1 MSTLLERLKL
11 AQQKIHEKAAAP
23 AAPPTF
29 AFQGDK
35 HEETSVEKA
44 DAAPPAPVQAEQST
58 EQSAAV
64 QTDSAREQSNGA
76 EAVESA
82 VQSPAAPLKSGF
94 GFRAPAAM
102 PKFTLQATGLR
113 APGLAPGLVQTE
125 TPAAEAPEQQPAPAN
140 NVLSALM
147 AHGSGSANALAG
159 FTKKAVTPA
168 AARAVDAGVTY
179 TPEQYLQDVRDLGDA
194 PPADELEETAAHN
207 AALAALVRR
216 AGAEM
221 DRMLNAHMEGLKTD
235 ATTSI
240 DVKTLAQLVNITF
253 MRLRTASTAWL
264 LLTLDEQAKVTRALI
279 RLGQLDQQKAL
290 ARPSQAA
297 KSAAAA
303 DAAYTEA
310 ALGEELLAGVDL
322 SDFGL

>member
-11 AQQKIHEKAAAP
+11 AQQKIHEKAAALTT
-23 AAPPTF
+23 PPTF

-35 HEETSVEKA
+35 HEENRVEKA
-44 DAAPPAPVQAEQST
+44 DAAPPVDVQAEQSA
-58 EQSAAV
+58 EQSV
-64 QTDSAREQSNGA
+64 QVTPARAGEQPNGI
-76 EAVESA
+76 EAVESV
-82 VQSPAAPLKSGF
+82 VQPPAAPLKSGF
-94 GFRAPAAM
+94 GFKAPAAV
-102 PKFTLQATGLR
+102 PKFTPAATGFR
-113 APGLAPGLVQTE
+113 APGLAQAE
-125 TPAAEAPEQQPAPAN
+125 TPVAEASEQQPAPAG
-140 NVLSALM
+140 NVLGALM

-159 FTKKAVTPA
+159 FTKKSVTPA

-194 PPADELEETAAHN
+194 PPADDLEETAAHN
-207 AALAALVRR
+207 AALAALVRK

-221 DRMLNAHMEGLKTD
+221 DRMLTAHMEGLQTD

-303 DAAYTEA
+303 DAAFTEA

>member
-23 AAPPTF
+23 VTPPTF

-35 HEETSVEKA
+35 HEETSAEKA

-58 EQSAAV
+58 EQSNQVVAPGAGEP
-64 QTDSAREQSNGA
+64 QDSAAYVETTA
-76 EAVESA
+76 HPPAV
-82 VQSPAAPLKSGF
+82 PLKSGF
-94 GFRAPAAM
+94 GFKAPATV
-102 PKFTLQATGLR
+102 PKFTPAATGLR
-113 APGLAPGLVQTE
+113 APGLAPAGTTAN
-125 TPAAEAPEQQPAPAN
+125 TPAAEASEQQPAPVG

-253 MRLRTASTAWL
+253 MRLRTASTAWM

>member
-23 AAPPTF
+23 TTPPTF

-35 HEETSVEKA
+35 HEENRVEKA
-44 DAAPPAPVQAEQST
+44 DAAPPAPVQTEQST
-58 EQSAAV
+58 EQSV
-64 QTDSAREQSNGA
+64 QVTPSGAGERPNGT
-76 EAVESA
+76 EAVESV
-82 VQSPAAPLKSGF
+82 VQPPTAPLKSGF
-94 GFRAPAAM
+94 GFKAPASV
-102 PKFTLQATGLR
+102 PKFTPAVAGFR
-113 APGLAPGLVQTE
+113 APGLTQAEAPAE
-125 TPAAEAPEQQPAPAN
+125 APAAEASEQQPAPAG

-159 FTKKAVTPA
+159 FTKKSVTPA

-194 PPADELEETAAHN
+194 PPADDLEETAAHN
-207 AALAALVRR
+207 TALAALVRK

-221 DRMLNAHMEGLKTD
+221 DRMLTAHMEGLQTD

-303 DAAYTEA
+303 DAAFTEA

>member
-23 AAPPTF
+23 ATPPTF

-35 HEETSVEKA
+35 HEENRVEKA
-44 DAAPPAPVQAEQST
+44 DAAPPVDVQAEQSA
-58 EQSAAV
+58 EQSV
-64 QTDSAREQSNGA
+64 QDTPPGAGERPNGSG
-76 EAVESA
+76 AVESD
-82 VQSPAAPLKSGF
+82 VQPPAAPLKSGF
-94 GFRAPAAM
+94 GFKAPTAV
-102 PKFTLQATGLR
+102 PKFTPAAAGFR
-113 APGLAPGLVQTE
+113 APGLVQAE
-125 TPAAEAPEQQPAPAN
+125 TPATEASEQQPASTN

-159 FTKKAVTPA
+159 FTKKSVTPA

-194 PPADELEETAAHN
+194 PPADDLEETAAHN
-207 AALAALVRR
+207 AALAALVRK

-221 DRMLNAHMEGLKTD
+221 DRMLTAHMEGLQTD

-303 DAAYTEA
+303 DAAFTEA

>member
-23 AAPPTF
+23 TTPPTF

-35 HEETSVEKA
+35 A
-44 DAAPPAPVQAEQST
+44 DAAPPVDVQAEQSA
-58 EQSAAV
+58 EQSV
-64 QTDSAREQSNGA
+64 QVTPSGAGERPNGT

-82 VQSPAAPLKSGF
+82 VQPPAAPLKSGF
-94 GFRAPAAM
+94 GFKAPAAV
-102 PKFTLQATGLR
+102 PKFTPAATGFR
-113 APGLAPGLVQTE
+113 APGLAQAE
-125 TPAAEAPEQQPAPAN
+125 TPAAEASEQQPAPAG

-159 FTKKAVTPA
+159 FTKKSVTPA

-194 PPADELEETAAHN
+194 PPADDLEETAAHN
-207 AALAALVRR
+207 AALAALVRK

-221 DRMLNAHMEGLKTD
+221 DRMLTAHMEGLQTD

-303 DAAYTEA
+303 DAAFTEA

>member
-23 AAPPTF
+23 ATPPTF

-35 HEETSVEKA
+35 HEENRVEKA
-44 DAAPPAPVQAEQST
+44 DAAPPVDVQAEQSA
-58 EQSAAV
+58 EQSV
-64 QTDSAREQSNGA
+64 QVTPSGAGEHQNGT

-82 VQSPAAPLKSGF
+82 VQPPTAPLKSGF
-94 GFRAPAAM
+94 GFKAPAAV
-102 PKFTLQATGLR
+102 PKFTPAATGFR
-113 APGLAPGLVQTE
+113 APGPAQAE
-125 TPAAEAPEQQPAPAN
+125 TPVAEASEQQPAPAG

-159 FTKKAVTPA
+159 FTKKSVTPA

-194 PPADELEETAAHN
+194 PPADDLEETAAHN
-207 AALAALVRR
+207 AALAALVRK

-221 DRMLNAHMEGLKTD
+221 DRMLTAHMEGLQTD

-303 DAAYTEA
+303 DAAFTEA

>member
-1 MSTLLERLKL
+1 
-11 AQQKIHEKAAAP
+11 
-23 AAPPTF
+23 
-29 AFQGDK
+29 
-35 HEETSVEKA
+35 
-44 DAAPPAPVQAEQST
+44 
-58 EQSAAV
+58 
-64 QTDSAREQSNGA
+64 
-76 EAVESA
+76 
-82 VQSPAAPLKSGF
+82 
-94 GFRAPAAM
+94 
-102 PKFTLQATGLR
+102 
-113 APGLAPGLVQTE
+113 
-125 TPAAEAPEQQPAPAN
+125 
-140 NVLSALM
+140 M

-207 AALAALVRR
+207 AALAALVRK

-253 MRLRTASTAWL
+253 MRLRTASTAWM

>member
-23 AAPPTF
+23 VAPPTF

-64 QTDSAREQSNGA
+64 QTNSAREQSHGA
-76 EAVESA
+76 EAVETTVHPPA
-82 VQSPAAPLKSGF
+82 VPLKSGF
-94 GFRAPAAM
+94 GFRAPATV
-102 PKFTLQATGLR
+102 PKFTPAATGLR

-207 AALAALVRR
+207 AALAALVRK

-221 DRMLNAHMEGLKTD
+221 DRMLTAHMEGLKTD

-253 MRLRTASTAWL
+253 MRLRTASTAWM